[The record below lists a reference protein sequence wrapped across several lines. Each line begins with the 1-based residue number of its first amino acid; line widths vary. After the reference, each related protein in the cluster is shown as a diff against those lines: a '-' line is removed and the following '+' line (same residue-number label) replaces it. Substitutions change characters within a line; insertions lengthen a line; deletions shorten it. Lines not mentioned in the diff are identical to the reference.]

1 MLGLGLA
8 KQNTPYFS
16 SACFHKSVVFG
27 IMGLLIILLRS
38 GHGCGEAGVK
48 RCNQTQVE
56 ASEEQAAAVHG
67 QRAEG
72 AEH

>member
-1 MLGLGLA
+1 MLA
-8 KQNTPYFS
+8 KQNTRYFS

-27 IMGLLIILLRS
+27 ITGLLIILLQS

-48 RCNQTQVE
+48 HYNQTQVE
-56 ASEEQAAAVHG
+56 ALEEQAAAVHG

>member
-1 MLGLGLA
+1 
-8 KQNTPYFS
+8 
-16 SACFHKSVVFG
+16 
-27 IMGLLIILLRS
+27 MGLLIILLQS

-48 RCNQTQVE
+48 HYSQTQVE
-56 ASEEQAAAVHG
+56 ALEEQAAAVHG